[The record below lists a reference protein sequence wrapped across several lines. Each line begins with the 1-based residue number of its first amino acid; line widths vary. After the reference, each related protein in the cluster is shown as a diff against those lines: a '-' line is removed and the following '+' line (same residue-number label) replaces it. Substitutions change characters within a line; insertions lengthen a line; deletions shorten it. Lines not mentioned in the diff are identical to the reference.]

1 MQRTYQFFIFIA
13 IFALSFQPLKGA
25 GLLFSRETPQTYLDL
40 FSGNDISFTNSVTIS
55 FDLSIHSHESFGQIW
70 VYEDKAAPYSFAYIG
85 RDKSSSSFV
94 INSLTD
100 KKQFLE
106 IPVSPQAIGARKWLH
121 VETRL
126 DFQHQKAEVT
136 IDGQKYSLDGITIP
150 NPSKANIIFGANIKA
165 IPEVPVMVIKN
176 IMVQDEASH
185 SFLFPLTESDGKL
198 VHEAGNKLHGT
209 VVNPTWQINKQFFWQ
224 EIGTFTSSAAAGIA
238 FDEPGRQILVVGDN
252 NISKFDINTLKLTEY
267 LKETVGT
274 QTGYSGEAIYN
285 PDKQETYFYNLADIG
300 GQTGPFFSTISDK
313 DLPTRIVSPQFS
325 NPLHHHAYFFDQ
337 ASQSLYIFG
346 GYGNYQY
353 SNLTYQYDFDHGA
366 WKEIQ
371 FTGDVIYPRMHTVA
385 GKGPVGGSFF
395 VFGGVGNETGK
406 QELGKDFF
414 CDLYLFDT
422 SKHIVKKL
430 WSRAFP
436 DNYFIPTRGL
446 VFDSKKGCIYLL
458 CIDRKTTNASLHR
471 FDVKT
476 GEHAIVSNEIVFQ
489 TNCILSTAYL
499 FNNPKDNELYAII
512 RYSEDNN
519 PKAKISV
526 YKLNA
531 PPITYQEL
539 KKWNTDDDNEAGR
552 AYLYYIIGGVV
563 LLLILCFAYYRHR
576 KKGSKQEATA
586 PSVPEDGVS
595 VDEKSTDAP
604 ASTPIK
610 VNAVYLFGDFQVF
623 DTKGNEIAYRFGP
636 KIKQMFVLV
645 LLHSHDGQEGI
656 STNKLSAQ
664 LWPEKTTTSAKNIRN
679 VTINHLRNILTDLEG
694 VELVFLN
701 DKWKIVYGDNFY
713 CDYLKALNIAKML
726 QQVHSPQEQEEEVK
740 QLIGL
745 LQRGTLLPTFVHY
758 EWFGNIKINHD
769 ELFIRIIEKLL
780 PIVEANNEPR
790 KVIVLSDVLF
800 SFDGMSETAL
810 TFKIKA
816 LKKLGQKAYAQSVY
830 DRFQKE
836 YQQLYGEKYKEN
848 SLEE

>member
-94 INSLTD
+94 INSLSD

-176 IMVQDEASH
+176 IMVRDEASH

-238 FDEPGRQILVVGDN
+238 FDEPDRQILVVGDN

-385 GKGPVGGSFF
+385 GKGPVEGSFF

-446 VFDSKKGCIYLL
+446 VFDSK
-458 CIDRKTTNASLHR
+458 R
-471 FDVKT
+471 
-476 GEHAIVSNEIVFQ
+476 
-489 TNCILSTAYL
+489 
-499 FNNPKDNELYAII
+499 
-512 RYSEDNN
+512 
-519 PKAKISV
+519 
-526 YKLNA
+526 
-531 PPITYQEL
+531 
-539 KKWNTDDDNEAGR
+539 
-552 AYLYYIIGGVV
+552 
-563 LLLILCFAYYRHR
+563 
-576 KKGSKQEATA
+576 
-586 PSVPEDGVS
+586 GVS
-595 VDEKSTDAP
+595 IFCA
-604 ASTPIK
+604 
-610 VNAVYLFGDFQVF
+610 
-623 DTKGNEIAYRFGP
+623 
-636 KIKQMFVLV
+636 
-645 LLHSHDGQEGI
+645 
-656 STNKLSAQ
+656 
-664 LWPEKTTTSAKNIRN
+664 
-679 VTINHLRNILTDLEG
+679 
-694 VELVFLN
+694 
-701 DKWKIVYGDNFY
+701 
-713 CDYLKALNIAKML
+713 
-726 QQVHSPQEQEEEVK
+726 
-740 QLIGL
+740 
-745 LQRGTLLPTFVHY
+745 
-758 EWFGNIKINHD
+758 
-769 ELFIRIIEKLL
+769 
-780 PIVEANNEPR
+780 
-790 KVIVLSDVLF
+790 
-800 SFDGMSETAL
+800 
-810 TFKIKA
+810 
-816 LKKLGQKAYAQSVY
+816 
-830 DRFQKE
+830 
-836 YQQLYGEKYKEN
+836 
-848 SLEE
+848 